1 MAGLAKLET
10 MVGQYDVAE
19 TRHWYQKTRV
29 TPLVSLIRGIAA
41 GLASGMVL
49 ATVVL
54 IVVQLVPSTDWTTHG
69 GQMVVA
75 DAVSAAVSVLMVHRA
90 DRSRSLGAA
99 LWSVGALVIIAIV
112 LWWMWWS

>member
-1 MAGLAKLET
+1 MAKLET

-19 TRHWYQKTRV
+19 TRQWYQKTRV
-29 TPLVSLIRGIAA
+29 TPLVSWIRGIAA

-49 ATVVL
+49 ATVIL

-75 DAVSAAVSVLMVHRA
+75 HAVSAVVSVLMVHRA